1 MKIFNLIK
9 RLWTD
14 SHEKQ
19 SPQRF
24 GRYAAMLIMLLTL
37 GVGQM
42 WGAGQYNM
50 NWKGKVYFRAPNDWD
65 ISTYSTIQ
73 VALSRT
79 TNASSS
85 NYICYLGTMTRIS
98 NTRLFY
104 LSINADHSSWGQN
117 EYIFFTANNSTY
129 GSGTFTINTNHY
141 YTTPC
146 DYGCNNASNYYLF
159 NPSSEGQGASVSG
172 SWNSTRNTLMKLSN
186 TIAVKVKK
194 AGSASYTTPSST
206 SEMPAS
212 SVGVTAYYVNADNG
226 STSNEV
232 SLSGSTYSTTFN
244 GSPGGKITLSQTAK
258 SGFTFDGYYVSSSS
272 ISSPYDPT
280 SASAITIEARYTEV
294 ASTVSLAASPE
305 GSGTFTIGGAA
316 ATSTKA
322 GVATTRSVTAV
333 DGTGYNFTSWAITGG
348 ASISSTSTNPTTV
361 TGGGAGTAA
370 TLTATFTPKTYSIT
384 LDGNDGSD
392 GSATATYNSSTLTS
406 VTHCSRASYDL
417 NGYYT
422 ATSGGTKV
430 INANGTLVAST
441 AYTNSS
447 SQWTYDD
454 DVELHAQWT
463 YNPVTY
469 SVTYAVGTGYTSY
482 GSLSAKN
489 TSTSAAISSGSSVES
504 GTGVTFIASPNA
516 HYKVAG
522 WYSDASCSSAIAG
535 AGTANTYSTTIS
547 ANTTVYVK
555 FVLIQ
560 TSITLNLHDGSGS
573 TAVTATHGSALPS
586 FTAATR
592 TGYTLQGYYT
602 AESSGTKII
611 NADKS
616 LVASVSGYTDG
627 SSKWIYTGTAL
638 TLHAQ
643 WSENMTTVTVNVSP
657 TGAGTLTVGGAAFT
671 PGNTTTAG
679 VATSRTVV
687 ATAANDYAFSSWSVS
702 GNATGTSST
711 NTYTLKGNGSGS
723 TGTLTAN
730 FTVIPV
736 NLLYG
741 NTTPLNSPTDG
752 GAMSYDLETGAYYK
766 DVTTNSSPYYFR
778 FDYNSNSEQYSGNW
792 NSYPD
797 VVEATGDGTKVDCN
811 QTVKGW
817 DNKASIKY
825 TGASGSS
832 IRIWFDFQN
841 KKAWI
846 TETTYSVTVAAGSGG
861 SVSPTSV
868 SGVGATT
875 ASGDITATPDKG
887 YVFTGWTLPSGTSAA
902 AGYTAASN
910 PIHINATAASKTI
923 TANFAA
929 ATAFIEGRFHVTNA
943 ARDGSWTNTFS
954 EGNWDENSTRIKFTW
969 DGTNNRYELHT
980 YAKPKEL
987 STQISSYNPVF
998 YVKESSSSSSLDN
1011 VTSYWSATS
1020 QTLTA
1025 AGTGNK
1031 KSLVSSGTFHNDYLR
1046 FNSTDESGY
1055 TILYFDEAGIWYE
1068 LEQRLQ
1074 FNGNDNTGGSAP
1086 TGTYGN
1092 NTYHAKDGSITAPA
1106 NTYSKTGYHFTGW
1119 KVNNE
1124 GALISAGA
1132 SVTMNADKTLYAQW
1146 EPDSYTVTLDVEED
1160 HKGSTTGATTS
1171 HTVYYNTVTTN
1182 IPNLPTA
1189 ENYYGLDGYYTDQN
1203 GAGTKLINGDG
1214 TWIASVEGYTD
1225 EDKKWISTSGVTL
1238 YAYYKASEIA
1248 DLELSPASIAPNGTV
1263 TATPNISPLPQ
1274 GTTCVCWK
1282 FLRNNGNPYP
1292 GVTFSSNPSSGN
1304 AAVTFTAPSVS
1315 GTYKVACILRTG
1327 STCGSGTVL
1336 DSIVANLVV
1345 AGEHTVTIQY
1355 QDGDGRSLK
1364 DTIHTIGKPLEWSS
1378 STISPATITGYTFA
1392 RWEAGDGVFITDDGG
1407 TTTQTTTTKADIK
1420 IKANYEGTLTAV
1432 YTKKRMIYF
1441 YNTLGWG
1448 SVYVYFYKNDSY
1460 WETGGSKRG
1469 SGSKTTSTW
1478 TDTPYELGKHGQ
1490 MQPVSEGSNIYY
1502 FDAEAEGVPSTY
1514 DDVVFTEH
1522 SQHNYEFFYE
1532 TNAVRRGDYKTSM
1545 PMFVPLTGQ
1554 TADVHNKTNYY
1565 NSGYWM
1571 NYPENTG
1578 YTLKI
1583 YNNAYA
1589 TKETEAVQSIAF
1601 PYSEDKTMPLKM
1613 DVELSDG
1620 YNHEYWFM
1628 VYRNDGTYM
1637 GSEYHFKQGYQDE
1650 QTITGGNT
1658 KNKITTS
1665 APGNYTFILTYH
1677 GNGSGTN
1684 NYYIDVDFPIAT
1696 GDYRIYYSD
1705 NATWSKGAHTKDSW
1719 HHPSH
1724 SIAKATDAKNDTVS
1738 FFISKGDGITHT
1750 MKFQKASVT
1759 NDGVV
1764 SWSDVDG
1771 GSITIPSS
1779 VEESGVYNFI
1789 VSQPAGG
1796 ASIAL
1801 EKVEPYTGNFYIR
1814 TDCAGNT
1821 KWDSFKNADHQ
1832 MTYSDYAEANSG
1844 FSHYYAHWVTSGM
1857 NVKFV
1862 IANDYSMC
1870 ISDTLIEDYG
1880 TTIADISNIGVLNSG
1895 NASIRFMWNQATNK
1909 ISRAYISGSSNVADR
1924 FLVLEGDAKLY
1935 DENGNHYSISGLN
1948 ANEVNLI
1955 DDENFVY
1962 ERTIQVNATACA
1974 KLTAKYNNNVQY
1986 FKGGSGSTASDSV
1999 QLLGGTYNV
2008 DKKYPMRIVYDFKTN
2023 RLVTAYMPEGEI
2035 DGTVAINADMM
2046 LIREHQGDA
2055 TQLTFADGDAK
2066 LTEVKTVYGV
2076 MRFNRWTLNNR
2087 QHPEDMNK
2095 DHSKTNDSISTYHP
2109 YVDPGDVK
2117 SISERGLYWISFP
2130 FDVKLNDVFGLGTYG
2145 EHWIMMEYNGA
2156 ARAKEGYWKDSE
2168 GFWEYIWNRN
2178 GVTLEKGKGYV
2189 LALELDLMQATNTD
2203 FWSNNIQ
2210 QVELF
2215 FPSASST
2222 TGTITQTDAD
2232 VTVPSHLC
2240 TIDRRTDKSV
2250 ADWNKDRRIADSH
2263 WNIIGVPSFANYNKA
2278 LTDGSSTITWHAN
2291 PKTQDL
2297 PFLYEWNSSDN
2308 TYTVQSGT
2316 TYPFKAMHAYY
2327 VQYAGTLH
2335 WTLASATP
2343 SSIVARRTYADK
2355 PQNVEF
2361 QLQLQQNEKMIDQT
2375 FVKLSNDETA
2385 SVNFSFGEDL
2395 NKEFNSGKAN
2405 IYTFIENYIPAAGNT
2420 LPLTEQTTVVPMGV
2434 KIATNGDYTFSIPS
2448 GTNGVGV
2455 TLVDNETGIR
2465 TNLALMDYTI
2475 ALEAGTQDDRFYLE
2489 ISPIKHVATD
2499 IENTDA
2505 GDHVSNVRKMMVDGL
2520 LYIIKDGKVFDAHGA
2535 RVK

>member
-1 MKIFNLIK
+1 M
-9 RLWTD
+9 D

-42 WGAGQYNM
+42 WGADVQKNAIIYMNNATSNWTYSNIYFCINDDYGYEMSPVTNTKLLVHKRTDNTWGSYSYIRFFGANGSWGNPASLGGYSNMYNYGANLSNTYNNYGFNANNYYVIKLSKTGTKDSQASLSINSPGSTISSM
-50 NWKGKVYFRAPNDWD
+50 NKTMTIKAK
-65 ISTYSTIQ
+65 ISTDGGSSYSQGNTPGELTADSYEFTAYNSCSSATSAT
-73 VALSRT
+73 VSAGSASSTLSVGYT
-79 TNASSS
+79 ANLTLEAADVEGYDFIGWSSGTNASTNVGTTNSVTVNPTAATTYYAWYREKRHQIKALTPSPSAGGSS
-85 NYICYLGTMTRIS
+85 NS
-98 NTRLFY
+98 P
-104 LSINADHSSWGQN
+104 SSWTYAGEITGGSISVSTN
-117 EYIFFTANNSTY
+117 TGYDFTGWTISS
-129 GSGTFTINTNHY
+129 GSGTFA
-141 YTTPC
+141 
-146 DYGCNNASNYYLF
+146 NAS
-159 NPSSEGQGASVSG
+159 A
-172 SWNSTRNTLMKLSN
+172 T
-186 TIAVKVKK
+186 
-194 AGSASYTTPSST
+194 
-206 SEMPAS
+206 
-212 SVGVTAYYVNADNG
+212 
-226 STSNEV
+226 
-232 SLSGSTYSTTFN
+232 STTFY
-244 GSPGGKITLSQTAK
+244 PTAD
-258 SGFTFDGYYVSSSS
+258 SELR
-272 ISSPYDPT
+272 P
-280 SASAITIEARYTEV
+280 
-294 ASTVSLAASPE
+294 
-305 GSGTFTIGGAA
+305 
-316 ATSTKA
+316 
-322 GVATTRSVTAV
+322 
-333 DGTGYNFTSWAITGG
+333 NFTTKTIT
-348 ASISSTSTNPTTV
+348 V
-361 TGGGAGTAA
+361 
-370 TLTATFTPKTYSIT
+370 T
-384 LDGNDGSD
+384 LDGNEGTG
-392 GSATATYNSSTLTS
+392 GSATVKYNANSLTS
-406 VTHCSRASYDL
+406 ITHASRAGYSL

-422 ATSGGTKV
+422 EASGGSKV
-430 INANGTLVAST
+430 INADGSLNNVSGWVSGGYWNKATNGTL
-441 AYTNSS
+441 Y
-447 SQWTYDD
+447 
-454 DVELHAQWT
+454 AQWT
-463 YNPVTY
+463 ESAVKYNLHYTY
-469 SVTYAVGTGYTSY
+469 GTGLSSRFSSISAVKTSDA
-482 GSLSAKN
+482 SAIADN
-489 TSTSAAISSGSSVES
+489 TSLVS
-504 GTGVTFIASPNA
+504 GTGVTVSATPA
-516 HYKVAG
+516 DHYKFVG
-522 WYSDASCSSAIAG
+522 WYSNAGCTSLVSTDNPYSFTMSDNTNLYAKAELMTTAITFNANGG
-535 AGTANTYSTTIS
+535 AGG
-547 ANTTVYVK
+547 
-555 FVLIQ
+555 
-560 TSITLNLHDGSGS
+560 TSS
-573 TAVTATHGSALPS
+573 VTATHGSNSLSSSITKP
-586 FTAATR
+586 TR
-592 TGYTLQGYYT
+592 TGYTLSGWYTEESGGTQIITSAGY
-602 AESSGTKII
+602 TKG
-611 NADKS
+611 
-616 LVASVSGYTDG
+616 SVSGYTTSDG
-627 SSKWIYTGTAL
+627 TWIYTGSTL
-638 TLHAQ
+638 TLYAH
-643 WSENMTTVTVNVSP
+643 WTENMTTVTVNVSP

-687 ATAANDYAFSSWSVS
+687 ATAANDYAFSSWSVT

-910 PIHINATAASKTI
+910 PIHINTTAASKTI

-1031 KSLVSSGTFHNDYLR
+1031 KSLVSSGTFHNDYLC

-1092 NTYHAKDGSITAPA
+1092 NTYHAKNGSITAPA

-1407 TTTQTTTTKADIK
+1407 TTTQTTTTNADIK

-1490 MQPVSEGSNIYY
+1490 MQPISEGSNIYY

-1832 MTYSDYAEANSG
+1832 MTYSDYAETNSG
-1844 FSHYYAHWVTSGM
+1844 FSHYYAHWVTHET

-1880 TTIADISNIGVLNSG
+1880 TTIANISNVGVLNSG

-1909 ISRAYISGSSNVADR
+1909 ISRAYISGSSNVTDR

-2055 TQLTFADGDAK
+2055 TQLTFANGDAK

-2076 MRFNRWTLNNR
+2076 MRFNRWILNNR

-2117 SISERGLYWISFP
+2117 SVSERGLYWISFP

-2189 LALELDLMQATNTD
+2189 LALELDLMQADNRT
-2203 FWSNNIQ
+2203 FWSNEIQ

-2222 TGTITQTDAD
+2222 TGSISQANVD
-2232 VTVPSHLC
+2232 VTVPSYLC

-2250 ADWNKDRRIADSH
+2250 PDWNKDRRVADSH
-2263 WNIIGVPSFANYNKA
+2263 WNIIGVPSYANYNKT

-2335 WTLASATP
+2335 WSLASATP

-2434 KIATNGDYTFSIPS
+2434 KIATTGDYTFSIPS